1 MKSINLVWFKKD
13 LRTFENEA
21 LNEGLKAGPV
31 VPIFVIEPNLWKL
44 PDHSSRQWEF
54 VRESLVDLKH
64 SLNDI
69 NLKLLIRVGNVQD
82 VIKELMEIFHIQ
94 AIYSHEETGNK
105 WTFQR
110 DQKLRCFTK
119 KERINWYEFRQVG
132 VFRGLKTRQNW
143 SSKWEQHMSQELIK
157 KPNRV
162 NFLIDIPSHIL
173 PSSKSLNLNID
184 ECSHRIKGGRK
195 QGLNRLDDFLK
206 FKIDNYQYSL
216 SSPLKAFDGCSR
228 LSPYLTWGCLS
239 IREVVQAIRRTKK
252 NGSRAIDS
260 RLHWHCHFI
269 QKLESEPELES
280 REYHPQM
287 SGIRQSNKIFLDAW
301 SQGLTGIPFIDA
313 CMRSLNHHGWI
324 NFRMRAMLMSFASYQ
339 LWLPWQESGLCLA
352 RKFIDYEPGIHW
364 TQCQMQSGTTAI
376 NRIRIYNPIKQGYD
390 HDPEGIFIRTWVK
403 ELQDIPEKFIHEPW
417 EVNLFRQNYSS
428 FAIGKNYPF
437 PIVDPIDS
445 AKKARARLK
454 EIRNQPGF
462 FDFTKNIFEK
472 HGSRKVRG
480 YKPIKVNKSDNNDS
494 ERQLNFDLNTDFSPT
509 TN

>member
-13 LRTFENEA
+13 LRTYDNEA
-21 LNEGLKAGPV
+21 LTEGLKAGPV

-54 VRESLVDLKH
+54 VRECLDDLKN
-64 SLNDI
+64 SLNGI
-69 NLKLLIRVGNVQD
+69 NLKLIIKVGDIQD
-82 VIKELMEIFHIQ
+82 VIKKLMESFHIQ
-94 AIYSHEETGNK
+94 AIYSHEETGNE
-105 WTFQR
+105 WTFKR
-110 DQKLRCFTK
+110 DQNLRCFTK
-119 KERINWYEFRQVG
+119 NENINWYEFRQVG
-132 VFRGLKTRQNW
+132 VFRGIKARQNW
-143 SSKWEQHMSQELIK
+143 SNKWEQHMSQELINE
-157 KPNRV
+157 PRRV
-162 NFLIDIPSHIL
+162 NSLIDIPSHNL

-195 QGLNRLDDFLK
+195 EGLYRLNDFLR
-206 FKIDNYQYSL
+206 FKIDNYQHSL

-239 IREVVQAIRRTKK
+239 IREVVQAIRKTKK
-252 NGSRAIDS
+252 KGSKAIDS

-269 QKLESEPELES
+269 QKLESEPELEN

-287 SGIRQSNKIFLDAW
+287 SGIRQSNIIFLNAW

-313 CMRSLNHHGWI
+313 CMRSLNNHGWI

-339 LWLPWQESGLCLA
+339 LWLPWQDSGLCLA

-364 TQCQMQSGTTAI
+364 TQCQMQSGTTGI

-403 ELQDIPEKFIHEPW
+403 ELQDIPAKFIHKPW
-417 EVNLFRQNYSS
+417 ELNLFSQNCSS

-437 PIVDPIDS
+437 PIVDPVDS
-445 AKKARARLK
+445 AKKARAKLR
-454 EIRNQPGF
+454 EIRSKPGF
-462 FDFTKNIFEK
+462 FDFAKNIFEK
-472 HGSRKVRG
+472 HGSKKVRK
-480 YKPIKVNKSDNNDS
+480 YNYRVNQKNNDS
-494 ERQLNFDLNTDFSPT
+494 EKQLNLDFYVDS
-509 TN
+509 